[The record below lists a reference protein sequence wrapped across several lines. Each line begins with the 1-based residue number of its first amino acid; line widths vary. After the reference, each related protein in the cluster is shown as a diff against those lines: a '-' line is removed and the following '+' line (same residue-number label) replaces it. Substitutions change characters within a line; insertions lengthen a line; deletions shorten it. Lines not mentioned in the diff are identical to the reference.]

1 MNIFGT
7 NINHEKLDIRN
18 KDIPKKRFCK
28 SLTLLEWQCYC
39 VKNKTVANMF
49 QYSYGWYYGW

>member
-28 SLTLLEWQCYC
+28 SLTLLEWQCYYSH
-39 VKNKTVANMF
+39 
-49 QYSYGWYYGW
+49 YSYGWYYGW